1 MYHSLTDTSVA
12 FAIAYDTVFF
22 MRHREELLGHVRE
35 AIQLATEIEDLMAPS
50 ELSDAVSD
58 IKFT

>member
-1 MYHSLTDTSVA
+1 MA